1 MKFLKVSDWKAKP
14 IIQTWTRN
22 MISNDLENAQI
33 AMESKDIISD
43 EAIIKNHPWVENP
56 EEELKKLKA
65 QKEEAQKR
73 QQELFTNAGGFNDEH
88 NKDDDT
94 E

>member
-1 MKFLKVSDWKAKP
+1 MKFLKVTDWNTRT

-33 AMESKDIISD
+33 AAESKDVISD
-43 EAIIKNHPWVENP
+43 ETILKNHPWVENS
-56 EEELKKLKA
+56 EDELKKLKA
-65 QKEEAQKR
+65 QKEEAQRR
-73 QQELFTNAGGFNDEH
+73 QQEIFAKAGGFDDEH
-88 NKDDDT
+88 NKDGDT